1 MPQLALIDMPIVD
14 QTWIISL
21 KKLFYLGKTVANP
34 IPENTT
40 MYFSKILMTGALL
53 TNTVSA
59 ALKRPYSIALN
70 ESHEANEGAIHR
82 LRLVANGDL
91 TSRIPGHPDILTVYD
106 LVRNAVDEWKDKDC
120 LGSRKVVKNHEE
132 EKQITKLVNGV
143 EQNVTKKWFY
153 SELSPY
159 QYRSYRDL
167 GAESNSIGAG
177 LRKLGLNPGDHV
189 GLYADTSYS
198 L

>member
-1 MPQLALIDMPIVD
+1 
-14 QTWIISL
+14 
-21 KKLFYLGKTVANP
+21 
-34 IPENTT
+34 

-53 TNTVSA
+53 TNTVRA

-106 LVRNAVDEWKDKDC
+106 LVKNAVNEWKGKDC
-120 LGSRKVVKNHEE
+120 LGSRKVVKTHEE

-159 QYRSYRDL
+159 QYRSFRDL
-167 GAESNSIGAG
+167 GSESNSIGAG
-177 LRKLGLNPGDHV
+177 LRKLGLDPGDHV